1 MLTRFSYISHNTY
14 MHMEGISGM
23 EGKRGSSPTLLLTR
37 LGYICALAEHE
48 SEFKQRQGQ
57 LQDRYS

>member
-1 MLTRFSYISHNTY
+1 